1 MNFKHILVL
10 ATGLIT
16 ATLFGATNAHAQT
29 TDFTDVP
36 SGHWSESSIN
46 YLADKKVISG
56 YGNGN
61 FGFGDN
67 VTRGQVSA
75 IISRYLKLENNG
87 LKVKHFSDIHGHMF
101 ENSIKAVAQAGIMT
115 GDSTDKFRPDDTL
128 TRYEMAVI
136 LQKAFHLAVKT
147 NDLFYDVS
155 NNHWAKD
162 SVRSLYSNGITNG
175 IGDYQYGGEM
185 NVTREQFAKFM
196 YNAIFVNPNFVPEPI
211 PEKDGDEYNYKEI
224 QKILID
230 AGFFKEDSVYIYNK
244 YGNNANFIYNI
255 MYFSFSS
262 EDESA
267 YRMTIYSD
275 DSVLNEPMK
284 KILKTLLPTK
294 SDYLY
299 NIIKNP
305 TASSRTLELDGRKV
319 EIKRDSSISVSLG
332 KRKS

>member
-1 MNFKHILVL
+1 MNFKHVLV
-10 ATGLIT
+10 TGLIT

-29 TDFTDVP
+29 ADFTDVP

-56 YGNGN
+56 YGNGK

-87 LKVKHFSDIHGHMF
+87 STIKNFSDIHGHMF

-155 NNHWAKD
+155 NNHWATD

-175 IGDYQYGGEM
+175 IGNYQYGGEM
-185 NVTREQFAKFM
+185 SVTREQFAKFM
-196 YNAIFVNPNFVPEPI
+196 YNAIFVNPNFVPESI
-211 PEKDGDEYNYKEI
+211 PEKDGDEQNYKEI
-224 QKILID
+224 QNILID
-230 AGFFKEDSVYIYNK
+230 YGFEKTQYNYRYNK
-244 YGNNANFIYNI
+244 NYDNLMSFE
-255 MYFSFSS
+255 FSS
-262 EDESA
+262 NDDRA
-267 YRMTIYSD
+267 YKIFMYSD
-275 DSVLNEPMK
+275 DPVLNEPVK

-294 SDYLY
+294 GDYLY
-299 NIIKNP
+299 NIMKNP
-305 TASSRTLELDGRKV
+305 TASSRTIELDGRKV
-319 EIKRDSSISVSLG
+319 ETYRDGNDIYAFLG
-332 KRKS
+332 KRKY

>member
-1 MNFKHILVL
+1 MNFKHVLV
-10 ATGLIT
+10 TGLIT

-29 TDFTDVP
+29 ADFTDVP

-56 YGNGN
+56 YGNGK

-87 LKVKHFSDIHGHMF
+87 STIKNFSDIHGHMF

-115 GDSTDKFRPDDTL
+115 GDRTDKFRPDDTL

-155 NNHWAKD
+155 NNHWATD

-175 IGDYQYGGEM
+175 IGNYQYGGEM
-185 NVTREQFAKFM
+185 SVTREQFAKFM
-196 YNAIFVNPNFVPEPI
+196 YNAIFVNPNFVPESI
-211 PEKDGDEYNYKEI
+211 PEKDGDEQNYKEI
-224 QKILID
+224 QNILID
-230 AGFFKEDSVYIYNK
+230 YGFEKTQYNYRYNK
-244 YGNNANFIYNI
+244 NYDNLMSFE
-255 MYFSFSS
+255 FSS
-262 EDESA
+262 NDDRA
-267 YRMTIYSD
+267 YKIFMYSD
-275 DSVLNEPMK
+275 DPVLNEPVK

-294 SDYLY
+294 GDYLY
-299 NIIKNP
+299 NIMKNP
-305 TASSRTLELDGRKV
+305 TASSRTIELDGRKV
-319 EIKRDSSISVSLG
+319 ETYRDGNDIYAFLG
-332 KRKS
+332 KRKY

>member
-1 MNFKHILVL
+1 MNFKHVL
-10 ATGLIT
+10 ATSLIT

-29 TDFTDVP
+29 ADFTDVP

-56 YGNGN
+56 YGNGK

-87 LKVKHFSDIHGHMF
+87 SKIKNFSDIHGHMF
-101 ENSIKAVAQAGIMT
+101 ENSIKAVVQAGIMT
-115 GDSTDKFRPDDTL
+115 GNSTDKFRPDDTL

-155 NNHWAKD
+155 NNHWATD

-175 IGDYQYGGEM
+175 IGNYQYGGEM
-185 NVTREQFAKFM
+185 SVTREQFAKFM
-196 YNAIFVNPNFVPEPI
+196 YNAIFVNPNFVPESI
-211 PEKDGDEYNYKEI
+211 PEKDGDEQNYKEI
-224 QKILID
+224 QNILMD
-230 AGFFKEDSVYIYNK
+230 YGFVKTQYNYRYNK
-244 YGNNANFIYNI
+244 NYDNLMSFE
-255 MYFSFSS
+255 FSS
-262 EDESA
+262 KDDSA
-267 YRMTIYSD
+267 YKMFMYSD
-275 DSVLNEPMK
+275 DPVLNEPVK

-294 SDYLY
+294 GDYLY
-299 NIIKNP
+299 NIMKNP
-305 TASSRTLELDGRKV
+305 TASSRTIELDGRKV
-319 EIKRDSSISVSLG
+319 ETYRDGYHIYVFIG
-332 KRKS
+332 KRKY

>member
-1 MNFKHILVL
+1 MNFKHVL

-29 TDFTDVP
+29 ADFTDVP

-56 YGNGN
+56 YGNGK

-87 LKVKHFSDIHGHMF
+87 STIKNFSDIHGHMF

-155 NNHWAKD
+155 NNHWATD

-175 IGDYQYGGEM
+175 IGNYQYGGEM
-185 NVTREQFAKFM
+185 SVTREQFAKFM
-196 YNAIFVNPNFVPEPI
+196 YNAIFVNPNFVPESI
-211 PEKDGDEYNYKEI
+211 PEKDGDEQNYKEI
-224 QKILID
+224 QNILID
-230 AGFFKEDSVYIYNK
+230 YGFEKTQYNYRYNK
-244 YGNNANFIYNI
+244 NYDNLMSFE
-255 MYFSFSS
+255 FSS
-262 EDESA
+262 NDDRA
-267 YRMTIYSD
+267 YKIFMYSD
-275 DSVLNEPMK
+275 DPVLNEPVK

-294 SDYLY
+294 GDYLY
-299 NIIKNP
+299 NIMKNP
-305 TASSRTLELDGRKV
+305 TASSRTIELDGRKV
-319 EIKRDSSISVSLG
+319 ETYRDGNDIYAFLG
-332 KRKS
+332 KRKY

>member
-1 MNFKHILVL
+1 MNFKHVLV
-10 ATGLIT
+10 TGLIT
-16 ATLFGATNAHAQT
+16 ATLFATTNTHAQT
-29 TDFTDVP
+29 TAFTDVP

-46 YLADKKVISG
+46 YLADKNVING
-56 YGNGN
+56 YGNGR

-87 LKVKHFSDIHGHMF
+87 STIKNFSDIHGHMF

-175 IGDYQYGGEM
+175 IGNYQYGGEM

-196 YNAIFVNPNFVPEPI
+196 YNAIFVNPNFVPESI
-211 PEKDGDEYNYKEI
+211 PEKDGDEQNYKEI
-224 QKILID
+224 QNILID
-230 AGFFKEDSVYIYNK
+230 SGFEKTEYNYK
-244 YGNNANFIYNI
+244 YNRNGNVFDPI
-255 MYFSFSS
+255 MYFEFSS
-262 EDESA
+262 RDASA
-267 YRMTIYSD
+267 YRMSIHSD
-275 DSVLNEPMK
+275 DPVLNEPVK

-294 SDYLY
+294 GDYLY

-305 TASSRTLELDGRKV
+305 TASSRTIELDGRKV
-319 EIKRDSSISVSLG
+319 EIIRDSSISIYIG
-332 KRKS
+332 KQKS

>member
-1 MNFKHILVL
+1 MNFKHVL
-10 ATGLIT
+10 ATSLIT

-29 TDFTDVP
+29 ADFTDVP

-56 YGNGN
+56 YGNGK

-75 IISRYLKLENNG
+75 IITRYLNLENNG
-87 LKVKHFSDIHGHMF
+87 SKIKHFSDIHGHMF

-175 IGDYQYGGEM
+175 IGNYQYGGEM

-196 YNAIFVNPNFVPEPI
+196 YNAIFVNPNFVPESI
-211 PEKDGDEYNYKEI
+211 PEKDGDERNYKEI
-224 QKILID
+224 HNILID
-230 AGFFKEDSVYIYNK
+230 SGFEKNQYN
-244 YGNNANFIYNI
+244 YAYNRNGKAYDNL
-255 MYFSFSS
+255 MYFEFSS
-262 EDESA
+262 NDDRA
-267 YRMTIYSD
+267 YKMFISSD
-275 DSVLNEPMK
+275 DPVLNEPVK
-284 KILKTLLPTK
+284 KILKNLLPTK
-294 SDYLY
+294 GDYLY
-299 NIIKNP
+299 NIMKNP
-305 TASSRTLELDGRKV
+305 TASSRTIELDGRKV
-319 EIKRDSSISVSLG
+319 EIKRGSYNISVSIG
-332 KRKS
+332 KQKY

>member
-1 MNFKHILVL
+1 MNFKHVL
-10 ATGLIT
+10 ATSLIT

-29 TDFTDVP
+29 ADFTDVP

-56 YGNGN
+56 YGNGK

-87 LKVKHFSDIHGHMF
+87 STIKNFSDIHGHMF

-155 NNHWAKD
+155 NNHWATD

-175 IGDYQYGGEM
+175 IGNYQYGGEM
-185 NVTREQFAKFM
+185 SVTREQFAKFM
-196 YNAIFVNPNFVPEPI
+196 YNAIFVNPNFVPESI
-211 PEKDGDEYNYKEI
+211 PEKDGDEQNYKEI
-224 QKILID
+224 QNILID
-230 AGFFKEDSVYIYNK
+230 SGFEKTQYNYRYNK
-244 YGNNANFIYNI
+244 NYDNLMSFE
-255 MYFSFSS
+255 FSS
-262 EDESA
+262 NDDKA
-267 YRMTIYSD
+267 YKMFMYSD
-275 DSVLNEPMK
+275 DPVLNEPVK

-294 SDYLY
+294 GDYLY

-305 TASSRTLELDGRKV
+305 TASSRTIELDGRKV
-319 EIKRDSSISVSLG
+319 ETYRDGNDIYVFLG
-332 KRKS
+332 KRKY

>member
-1 MNFKHILVL
+1 MNFKHVLV
-10 ATGLIT
+10 TGLIT

-29 TDFTDVP
+29 ADFTDVP

-56 YGNGN
+56 YGNGK

-87 LKVKHFSDIHGHMF
+87 SIIKNFSDIHGHMF

-155 NNHWAKD
+155 NNHWATD

-175 IGDYQYGGEM
+175 IGNYQYGGEM
-185 NVTREQFAKFM
+185 SVTREQFAKFM
-196 YNAIFVNPNFVPEPI
+196 YNAIFVNPNFVPESI
-211 PEKDGDEYNYKEI
+211 PEKDGDEQNYKEI
-224 QKILID
+224 QNILID
-230 AGFFKEDSVYIYNK
+230 YGFEKTQYNYRYNK
-244 YGNNANFIYNI
+244 NYDNLMSFE
-255 MYFSFSS
+255 FSS
-262 EDESA
+262 NDDRA
-267 YRMTIYSD
+267 YKIFMYSD
-275 DSVLNEPMK
+275 DPVLNEPVK

-294 SDYLY
+294 GDYLY
-299 NIIKNP
+299 NIMKNP
-305 TASSRTLELDGRKV
+305 TASSRTIELDGRKV
-319 EIKRDSSISVSLG
+319 ETYRDGNDIYAFLG
-332 KRKS
+332 KRKY

>member
-1 MNFKHILVL
+1 MNFKHVL

-29 TDFTDVP
+29 ADFTDVP

-56 YGNGN
+56 YGNGK

-87 LKVKHFSDIHGHMF
+87 PTIKNFSDIHGHMF

-155 NNHWAKD
+155 NNHWATD

-175 IGDYQYGGEM
+175 IGNYQYGGEM
-185 NVTREQFAKFM
+185 SVTREQFAKFM
-196 YNAIFVNPNFVPEPI
+196 YNAIFVNPNFVPESI
-211 PEKDGDEYNYKEI
+211 PEKDGDEQNYKEI
-224 QKILID
+224 QNILID
-230 AGFFKEDSVYIYNK
+230 YGFEKTQYNYRYNK
-244 YGNNANFIYNI
+244 NYDNLMSFE
-255 MYFSFSS
+255 FSS
-262 EDESA
+262 NDDRA
-267 YRMTIYSD
+267 YKIFMYSD
-275 DSVLNEPMK
+275 DPVLNEPVK

-294 SDYLY
+294 GDYLY
-299 NIIKNP
+299 NIMKNP
-305 TASSRTLELDGRKV
+305 TASSRTIELDGRKV
-319 EIKRDSSISVSLG
+319 ETYRDGNDIYAFLG
-332 KRKS
+332 KRKY

>member
-1 MNFKHILVL
+1 
-10 ATGLIT
+10 
-16 ATLFGATNAHAQT
+16 
-29 TDFTDVP
+29 
-36 SGHWSESSIN
+36 
-46 YLADKKVISG
+46 
-56 YGNGN
+56 
-61 FGFGDN
+61 
-67 VTRGQVSA
+67 
-75 IISRYLKLENNG
+75 
-87 LKVKHFSDIHGHMF
+87 
-101 ENSIKAVAQAGIMT
+101 AGIMT

-196 YNAIFVNPNFVPEPI
+196 YNAIFVNPNFVPESI

-224 QKILID
+224 QNILINS
-230 AGFFKEDSVYIYNK
+230 GFEKTEYNYRYNRNGNVFDS
-244 YGNNANFIYNI
+244 I
-255 MYFSFSS
+255 MYFEFSS
-262 EDESA
+262 RDASA
-267 YRMTIYSD
+267 YRMSIYSD
-275 DSVLNEPMK
+275 DPVLNEPVK

-294 SDYLY
+294 GDYLY

-305 TASSRTLELDGRKV
+305 TASSRTIELDGRKV
-319 EIKRDSSISVSLG
+319 EIIRDSSISIYIG
-332 KRKS
+332 KQKS

>member
-1 MNFKHILVL
+1 MNFKHVLV
-10 ATGLIT
+10 TGLIT

-29 TDFTDVP
+29 ADFTDVP

-56 YGNGN
+56 YGNGK

-87 LKVKHFSDIHGHMF
+87 STIKNFSDIHGHMF

-155 NNHWAKD
+155 NNHWATD

-175 IGDYQYGGEM
+175 IGNYQYGGEM
-185 NVTREQFAKFM
+185 SVTREQFAKFM
-196 YNAIFVNPNFVPEPI
+196 YNAIFVNPNFVPESI
-211 PEKDGDEYNYKEI
+211 PEKDGDEQNYKEI
-224 QKILID
+224 QNILMD
-230 AGFFKEDSVYIYNK
+230 YGFVKTQYNYRYNK
-244 YGNNANFIYNI
+244 NYDNLMSFE
-255 MYFSFSS
+255 FSS
-262 EDESA
+262 NDDRA
-267 YRMTIYSD
+267 YKIFMYSD
-275 DSVLNEPMK
+275 DPVLDEPVK

-294 SDYLY
+294 GDYLY
-299 NIIKNP
+299 NIMKNP
-305 TASSRTLELDGRKV
+305 TAGSRTIELDGRKV
-319 EIKRDSSISVSLG
+319 ETYRDGNDIYAFLG
-332 KRKS
+332 KRKY

>member
-1 MNFKHILVL
+1 MNFKHVL
-10 ATGLIT
+10 ATSLIT

-29 TDFTDVP
+29 ADFTDVP

-56 YGNGN
+56 YGNGK

-87 LKVKHFSDIHGHMF
+87 STIKNFSDIHGHMF

-155 NNHWAKD
+155 NNHWATD

-175 IGDYQYGGEM
+175 IGNYQYGGEM
-185 NVTREQFAKFM
+185 SVTREQFAKFM
-196 YNAIFVNPNFVPEPI
+196 YNAIFVNPNFVPESI
-211 PEKDGDEYNYKEI
+211 PEKDGDEQNYKEI
-224 QKILID
+224 QNILID
-230 AGFFKEDSVYIYNK
+230 YGFEKTQYNYRYNK
-244 YGNNANFIYNI
+244 NYDNLMSFE
-255 MYFSFSS
+255 FSS
-262 EDESA
+262 NDDRA
-267 YRMTIYSD
+267 YKMFMYSD
-275 DSVLNEPMK
+275 DPVLNDPVK

-294 SDYLY
+294 GDYLY
-299 NIIKNP
+299 NIMKNP
-305 TASSRTLELDGRKV
+305 TASSRTIELDGRKV
-319 EIKRDSSISVSLG
+319 ETYRDGNHIYVFLG
-332 KRKS
+332 KRKY

>member
-1 MNFKHILVL
+1 MNFKHVLV
-10 ATGLIT
+10 TGLIT

-29 TDFTDVP
+29 ADFTDVP

-56 YGNGN
+56 YGNGK

-87 LKVKHFSDIHGHMF
+87 STIKNFSDIHGHMF

-155 NNHWAKD
+155 NNHWATD

-175 IGDYQYGGEM
+175 IGNYQYGGEM
-185 NVTREQFAKFM
+185 SVTREQFAKFM
-196 YNAIFVNPNFVPEPI
+196 YNAIFVNPNFVPESI
-211 PEKDGDEYNYKEI
+211 PEKDGDEQNYKEI
-224 QKILID
+224 QNILID
-230 AGFFKEDSVYIYNK
+230 YGFEKTQYNYRYNK
-244 YGNNANFIYNI
+244 NYDNLMSFE
-255 MYFSFSS
+255 FSS
-262 EDESA
+262 NDDRA
-267 YRMTIYSD
+267 YKMFMYSD
-275 DSVLNEPMK
+275 DPVLNEPVK

-294 SDYLY
+294 GDYLY
-299 NIIKNP
+299 NIMKNP
-305 TASSRTLELDGRKV
+305 TASSRTIELDGRKV
-319 EIKRDSSISVSLG
+319 ETYRDGNDIYVFLG
-332 KRKS
+332 KRKY